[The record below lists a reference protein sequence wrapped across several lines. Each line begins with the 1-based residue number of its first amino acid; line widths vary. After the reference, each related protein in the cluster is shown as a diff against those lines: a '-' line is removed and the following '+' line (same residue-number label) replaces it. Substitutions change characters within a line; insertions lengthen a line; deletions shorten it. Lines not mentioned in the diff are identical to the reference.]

1 MTLLVV
7 KHLESLVWNFL
18 HFFLTGSQNII
29 DWNWRLQYMIYNILL
44 CTLNDYY
51 IIELQQYLK
60 ILQALMAVFI
70 NFEVWIL
77 KGWLYNEQPN
87 QTTQY
92 AWNLLWPLIFV
103 SSLLSLLSPSSF
115 LERKWS
121 IFLYNKKIISFLYN
135 LKLL

>member
-1 MTLLVV
+1 MLLT
-7 KHLESLVWNFL
+7 EIEDY
-18 HFFLTGSQNII
+18 NI
-29 DWNWRLQYMIYNILL
+29 WYMIYNILL

-92 AWNLLWPLIFV
+92 A
-103 SSLLSLLSPSSF
+103 
-115 LERKWS
+115 
-121 IFLYNKKIISFLYN
+121 
-135 LKLL
+135 